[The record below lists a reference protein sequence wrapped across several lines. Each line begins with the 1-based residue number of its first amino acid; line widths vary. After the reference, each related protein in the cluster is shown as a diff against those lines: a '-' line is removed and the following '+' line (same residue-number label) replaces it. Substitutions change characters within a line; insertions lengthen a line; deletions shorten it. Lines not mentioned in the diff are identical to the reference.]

1 MSNLKEKIKDN
12 YNDKNKLRFFAYE
25 FIGTAIVTFGA
36 NMGANLYLIVL
47 WLCWEVSAAHFNMA
61 LSLGSLM
68 LSFSDNDWTKHLTNY
83 VFIALV
89 QFLGAMFG
97 TLITFIAIIAT
108 YTKSSYIDAQGKT
121 VDYEAKDY
129 SPATPRWCPSQLVT
143 SPDGGAAC
151 GQQGIDW
158 EVFSNEFIT
167 SFLFIF
173 VFLIVRNYKLTGDS
187 SKWHAFGKAFL
198 VF

>member
-1 MSNLKEKIKDN
+1 MSSDLKEKIKDN

-36 NMGANLYLIVL
+36 NMGANLYLVVL

-68 LSFSDNDWTKHLTNY
+68 LTVSDKDWTKHLTNY
-83 VFIALV
+83 IFIALV
-89 QFLGAMFG
+89 QFAGAMAG
-97 TLITFIAIIAT
+97 TFITFIAVIAT
-108 YTKSSYIDAQGKT
+108 YTASSYVDAQGNT
-121 VDYEAKDY
+121 VDYNAKDY
-129 SPATPRWCPSQLVT
+129 APATPKWCPSQLAT
-143 SPDGGAAC
+143 DGDAC

-173 VFLIVRNYKLTGDS
+173 VFLIIRNYKLTGDS